1 MTAYSQ
7 LEEKF
12 RTLATLEDAAGILH
26 WDAATMMPP
35 GSAEGRH
42 EQLAVLATI
51 RHDILASSET
61 GELLAAALETG
72 SLNSWQ
78 QANLRE
84 MERLFTHAAAVE
96 TSLVTALSKAS
107 NTCETRWRRAR
118 VDNDF
123 NALKPLLAEVL
134 FLSREAAQAKA
145 EKLNCTPYDALM
157 DQFTP
162 GLRSDMV
169 DTLFDRLGRELPGL
183 LSEISEHQ
191 ASQPEAVSPVGPFPL
206 DQQRALGARLM
217 AVLGFDF
224 KSGRL
229 DESLHPFSGG
239 TPDDLRI
246 TTRYEANDFMTG
258 LMGVLHETGH
268 ALYEKN
274 LPSDWRRQPVGAAR
288 GMDIHE
294 SQSLLI
300 EMQACRSLEFLTF
313 AGPLMEEVF
322 ERAGPEW
329 APDNLYRVYT
339 KVRPGLIRVDAD
351 EVTYP
356 LHVILRYRLETAL
369 LAGDLSLDD
378 LPAAWKD
385 SMTALLNLTP
395 PDDRDGCMQDIHWF
409 DGAFGYFPSYT
420 FGAITAAQLF
430 RTATTTNPAILAE
443 IGTGNFKPLYAWLGN
458 HIHGKGSL
466 LETSDLIR
474 AATGEELN
482 ADIFLGHLRDR
493 YLARS

>member
-35 GSAEGRH
+35 GSAEDRH

-84 MERLFTHAAAVE
+84 MERLFTHATAVE

-313 AGPLMEEVF
+313 AGPLM
-322 ERAGPEW
+322 
-329 APDNLYRVYT
+329 
-339 KVRPGLIRVDAD
+339 
-351 EVTYP
+351 
-356 LHVILRYRLETAL
+356 
-369 LAGDLSLDD
+369 
-378 LPAAWKD
+378 
-385 SMTALLNLTP
+385 
-395 PDDRDGCMQDIHWF
+395 
-409 DGAFGYFPSYT
+409 
-420 FGAITAAQLF
+420 
-430 RTATTTNPAILAE
+430 
-443 IGTGNFKPLYAWLGN
+443 
-458 HIHGKGSL
+458 
-466 LETSDLIR
+466 
-474 AATGEELN
+474 
-482 ADIFLGHLRDR
+482 
-493 YLARS
+493 